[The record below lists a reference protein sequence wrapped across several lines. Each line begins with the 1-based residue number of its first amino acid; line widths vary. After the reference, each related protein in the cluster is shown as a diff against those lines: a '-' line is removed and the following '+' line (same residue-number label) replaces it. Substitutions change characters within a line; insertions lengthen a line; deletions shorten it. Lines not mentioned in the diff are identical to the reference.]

1 MLPEKMIGRFT
12 SCIASIL
19 LLGSAESFSN
29 NLAITSPSVESVNPS
44 GQVATLQ
51 FSLSWENSWRD
62 EVNYDAVW
70 VFVKFSDDGG
80 PWGHASLIESDGNP
94 SSVEVEVSPD
104 GLGAFVF
111 RSTEASGNFQVS
123 NLLIDWDYGA
133 SGITDITG
141 YDIVVYGIE
150 MVSIP
155 EGSFLVGD
163 GENSELYGN
172 FENGTSGNPLQI
184 TSEGALTLGGGAAG
198 SLGNNNRTGH
208 YVEAGS
214 CEGSGC
220 VAGSG
225 DDFSDAVLQSLP
237 GGFPKG
243 FQAFYCM
250 KYELTQQQWVDM
262 LNTCTAQQLG
272 VLTSTS
278 HYYMAAGSGDLATD
292 RYGISEGGGVYSTT
306 QPHLPMIYLDWIRGA
321 AYGDWAGL
329 RPMTELEFEKTC
341 RGPEAATA
349 GQYPWGNSAIALSG
363 NLTVVNAGDPD
374 ESIATGYNEDGVNG
388 NCWIRGGDR
397 VMTTIARVGIFASQ
411 AENSGRITSGSTF
424 YGVMD
429 MGGNAWE
436 RTVSVGHANGREFQG
451 NHGDGALNVNGYAN
465 VADWPGD
472 PFDAGYIE
480 TNIAIGYRGGGLA
493 FPSPNTERNARISSR
508 RLASAYYNL
517 VIHDDGI
524 RFVRTAQ

>member
-1 MLPEKMIGRFT
+1 MAGRLGRHLIG
-12 SCIASIL
+12 IL
-19 LLGSAESFSN
+19 LLGSIESIAN
-29 NLAITSPSVESVNPS
+29 NLTISSPSVESVNSP

-51 FSLSWENSWRD
+51 FSIAWENSWRD
-62 EVNYDAVW
+62 EINHDAVW
-70 VFVKFSDDGG
+70 IFVKFRDNGG
-80 PWGHASLIESDGNP
+80 PWEHALLAPADGNP
-94 SSVEVEVSPD
+94 GSVVVDLSPD

-111 RSTEASGNFQVS
+111 RSAEGNGNFQVS
-123 NLLIDWDYGA
+123 NMMVDWDYGA
-133 SGITDITG
+133 SGISDITG
-141 YDIVVYGIE
+141 YDLVVYGIE
-150 MVSIP
+150 MVFIP
-155 EGSFLVGD
+155 QGSFLVGD
-163 GENSELYGN
+163 GEPAELYGN
-172 FENGTSGNPLQI
+172 FESGASGNPLQI
-184 TSEGALTLGGGAAG
+184 TSEGALTLGGSGAG

-220 VAGSG
+220 LAGSG
-225 DDFSDAVLQSLP
+225 DDFGDGVSQSLP
-237 GGFPKG
+237 GAFPKG
-243 FQAFYCM
+243 FRAFYCM

-262 LNTCTAQQLG
+262 LNTCTAQQLD

-278 HYYMAAGSGDLATD
+278 HYYLGAGSGDLATD
-292 RYGISEGGGVYSTT
+292 RYGISVTGGVYSTT

-329 RPMTELEFEKTC
+329 RPMTELEFEKAC

-349 GQYPWGNSAIALSG
+349 GQYPWGNSSMALSG
-363 NLTVVNAGDPD
+363 NLTVANAGDPD
-374 ESIATGYNEDGVNG
+374 ELIAAGYDEDGVNG

-397 VMTTIARVGIFASQ
+397 VMTTIARVGIFAADTQ
-411 AENSGRITSGSTF
+411 NSGRISSGSTY
-424 YGVMD
+424 YGLMD

-436 RTVSVGHANGREFQG
+436 RTVSVGHPNGRGFQG
-451 NHGDGALNVNGYAN
+451 THGDGALHANGYAN